1 VLAAP
6 AVAPLAFVRRPH
18 QHRYQ
23 AWAPKLSRCIVLAS
37 WSAVQLWVMLEAQPR
52 VKSYCERPAVAVID
66 GQERLI
72 DFWVQLDN
80 QEQWFV
86 IQAEGEPILDL
97 EVGGTQAPSVE
108 GDCVQFVSP
117 QSFEEHAVWI
127 ENWLSI
133 LPYLASTSRLVE
145 PALVAQVVEPCRKAT
160 ALWTIEQAHSRHDRM
175 LVRTAVFMALHR
187 GELLGMDLQQR
198 QWDLDSEFV
207 RPSPRRT
214 GAT

>member
-52 VKSYCERPAVAVID
+52 VKSYCVRPAVAVID

-108 GDCVQFVSP
+108 GGCVQFVSP

-145 PALVAQVVEPCRKAT
+145 PALVAQVVEPCRKA
-160 ALWTIEQAHSRHDRM
+160 
-175 LVRTAVFMALHR
+175 MAL
-187 GELLGMDLQQR
+187 G
-198 QWDLDSEFV
+198 
-207 RPSPRRT
+207 PSSRLIH
-214 GAT
+214 ATIGCWYEPPSSWPFIVASFLAWICSSGNGISIANS